1 VRHASR
7 RQTLYSWI
15 WGKVREGGEQ
25 QMEEKGYERA
35 ERAREEKK
43 IGDVKGGKGKGWEGR
58 A

>member
-43 IGDVKGGKGKGWEGR
+43 IGDVKGREG
-58 A
+58 